1 MKIIERM
8 GVSHVAPDNPTT
20 KRIRPPLPKW
30 LANRPRD
37 HRGYPITYVTAIRS
51 DGLPD
56 FTELDGA
63 RRLECIRD
71 ELCGLCGDP
80 LRYWRAV
87 IGGPSVIRLRLTLD
101 PPMHAECASFAA
113 TDRSAGCPFLLNTGA
128 ARYSKP
134 AMSGTSERPS
144 RMFLATTRSH
154 QLEHDGSDV
163 LARCAAFKNVWE
175 IQHGRLLPLPENIS
189 WP

>member
-1 MKIIERM
+1 M
-8 GVSHVAPDNPTT
+8 VPDNPIA
-20 KRIRPPLPKW
+20 KRHRTPLPQW

-37 HRGYPITYVTAIRS
+37 RRGYPITYVTAIRP

-71 ELCGLCGDP
+71 GLCGLCGDP

-87 IGGPSVIRLRLTLD
+87 IGGPAVIRLRLTLD
-101 PPMHAECASFAA
+101 PPMHVECAIFAA
-113 TDRSAGCPFLLNTGA
+113 TDRSAGCPFLLKTGT

-134 AMSGTSERPS
+134 AEPEMSERPS

-154 QLEHDGSDV
+154 QLERDAFDV

-175 IQHGRLLPLPENIS
+175 IQDGKLIPLQGAIS
-189 WP
+189 CP